1 MSLNYS
7 DYEELLKFWKQEVS
21 NFDSYP
27 WYNITDDYYSLTNDS
42 DFPADLL
49 PTRDPDTSTPTLDP
63 DTSTVL
69 FLEIEPTP
77 RQEDSL
83 EFEDQT
89 DSTIRWSY
97 F

>member
-27 WYNITDDYYSLTNDS
+27 ITDDYYSLTNDS

-49 PTRDPDTSTPTLDP
+49 PTLDPDTSNPTLDP